1 MVSLQ
6 QAACNALG
14 ARLSSALDP
23 DVVVNYDWPDPEAP
37 LPQKGITIVMAGQ
50 ADDDILQPEVVNSAP
65 IDAVNR
71 LYRWKVLE
79 RTQPI
84 QLDVWTTYQTLR
96 DDLVAKLDQVFNAGW
111 TGTPDSG
118 LLLTLS
124 DGWDGKATADFE
136 GPSLT
141 NSGALAQVSEF
152 RATYAGELRMCLY
165 VDAPSPRIATIK
177 LHQLLSEAAFDSTI
191 S

>member
-50 ADDDILQPEVVNSAP
+50 ADDDILQPEAVSSTP
-65 IDAVNR
+65 IDATSR

-96 DDLVAKLDQVFNAGW
+96 DDLVAKLDQIFNAGW

-118 LLLTLS
+118 LVLDLA
-124 DGWDGKATADFE
+124 DGWEGKATADLE

-141 NSGALAQVSEF
+141 NSGVLAQVSEF

-165 VDAPSPRIATIK
+165 VDAPSPRIARTK
-177 LHQLLSEAAFDSTI
+177 LHQLLSGQAFDTTL
-191 S
+191 